1 MLQSCGKNGS
11 AWDRSQSHPS
21 LVSLETSKRNKEA
34 SRWEPTANSFFM
46 LSVSGMLIT
55 TKHFKE
61 IQGAFAP
68 IGWGRRKTHRCAVH
82 TQPPPPLQSLEHQ
95 GTHIWFCLVLL
106 SPDKKAVWRE
116 NLAKIFGCNFS
127 ISDWF
132 NFHTQLMSM
141 IVPPGCMVNF
151 NEYPTESKSAKCFVR
166 KLFDNPFFGLAEHTF
181 LCLCLCGVFSLLSL
195 LYLLIS
201 SADDSELP
209 QTTPKYKRYTW

>member
-95 GTHIWFCLVLL
+95 GTHIWFALCCFRLTRKLCGEKTLQRFLAATSAYLIDSTSTRSWWAWL
-106 SPDKKAVWRE
+106 SPLDVWWTLMNIQPNLKA
-116 NLAKIFGCNFS
+116 
-127 ISDWF
+127 
-132 NFHTQLMSM
+132 
-141 IVPPGCMVNF
+141 P
-151 NEYPTESKSAKCFVR
+151 SA
-166 KLFDNPFFGLAEHTF
+166 L
-181 LCLCLCGVFSLLSL
+181 
-195 LYLLIS
+195 
-201 SADDSELP
+201 
-209 QTTPKYKRYTW
+209 